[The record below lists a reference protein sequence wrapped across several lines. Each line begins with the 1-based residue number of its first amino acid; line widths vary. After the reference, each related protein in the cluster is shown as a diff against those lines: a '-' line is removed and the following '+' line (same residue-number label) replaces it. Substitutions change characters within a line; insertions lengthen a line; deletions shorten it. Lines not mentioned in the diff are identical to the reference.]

1 MKELYFVRHGQTE
14 WNAIRR
20 MQGQWNS
27 DLTEL
32 GRDQADIN
40 GKFLSSLEIDYLVAS
55 PLDRTKQTAD
65 IINQHLELE
74 INYDD
79 RIMEWHSGD
88 WSGEM
93 WDDVSNKWPEE
104 FAAWQEDQFNYR
116 GPDCEN
122 FPDMIKRT
130 SPFLDEIFAL
140 DSQPNRRR
148 FTRHDWS
155 CHGQHSAR
163 TQPRRNVPLRAT
175 ERHYL
180 SLNRTGRRFRHSA
193 FHRRCRPPRWAAS
206 AQLLM
211 CKTTLTSLW
220 QAPPADGYGPMT
232 SPISALS
239 LHSPKVSV

>member
-93 WDDVSNKWPEE
+93 WDDVSSKWPEE

-116 GPDCEN
+116 GPHCEN

-130 SPFLDEIFAL
+130 RPFLDEVFAL
-140 DSQPNRRR
+140 DHNRIAVVSHGMIGRVMVSTLLGHSPEEMFRYGQPNDTI
-148 FTRHDWS
+148 FHLTEQAEGFAIQHFIGGAGP
-155 CHGQHSAR
+155 HGG
-163 TQPRRNVPLRAT
+163 L
-175 ERHYL
+175 
-180 SLNRTGRRFRHSA
+180 
-193 FHRRCRPPRWAAS
+193 PPRN
-206 AQLLM
+206 
-211 CKTTLTSLW
+211 
-220 QAPPADGYGPMT
+220 Y
-232 SPISALS
+232 
-239 LHSPKVSV
+239 